1 MAGLQVF
8 RVSDGDVRRVE
19 GATVEL
25 ERHLQTLVEANMEE
39 MLGGVR
45 FLASEYSTGPVH
57 RGRIDSLGL
66 DEDGSPVLV
75 EYKRTSSESVLAQG
89 LFYLSWLIENRGEF
103 EALVEQR
110 LGTGAAGQVDWSN
123 PRVVCIAADFTRYD
137 LVAAG
142 MSHHRI
148 DMVVYRRYE
157 DDLVTLELAAS
168 VASGCGSS
176 LGGRSERT
184 RPASPV
190 RRTVSD
196 VLAQASDQVRELYGE
211 LDARLLDLGEGH
223 SVELQHYVAYRRRQ
237 NFACVRVLAQ
247 AQALV
252 VFLRVD
258 PTTVRLL
265 PGFTRDVR
273 QIGHLGTGE
282 LEVRIASVEDLDRS
296 MPLLRKSYAAA
307 A

>member
-1 MAGLQVF
+1 M
-8 RVSDGDVRRVE
+8 
-19 GATVEL
+19 EL
-25 ERHLQTLVEANMEE
+25 ECHLQALVEANMEA

-45 FLASEYSTGPVH
+45 FLATEYWTGPVH

-66 DEDGSPVLV
+66 DEDGSPVLI

-89 LFYLSWLIENRGEF
+89 LFYLSWLVEHHSEF
-103 EALVEQR
+103 EALVEQQ
-110 LGTGAAGQVDWSN
+110 LGAGAAEQVDWSN

-137 LVAAG
+137 LAAAG

-148 DMVVYRRYE
+148 DMMVYRRYG

-168 VASGCGSS
+168 VAGGCGSPP
-176 LGGRSERT
+176 GRRAELA
-184 RPASPV
+184 RPASAS
-190 RRTVSD
+190 RRTVAD
-196 VLAQASDQVRELYGE
+196 VLAQAGGEVRRLYDE

-223 SVELQHYVAYRRRQ
+223 AVPLQHYVAYRRRR

-258 PTTVRLL
+258 PTTVQLV
-265 PGFTRDVR
+265 PGWTRDVR
-273 QIGHLGTGE
+273 RIGHLGTGE
-282 LEVRIASVEDLDRS
+282 LEVRIGSVEDLDRS
-296 MPLLRKSYAAA
+296 MTLLRTSYAAA

>member
-1 MAGLQVF
+1 M
-8 RVSDGDVRRVE
+8 
-19 GATVEL
+19 EL
-25 ERHLQTLVEANMEE
+25 ERHLQALVEANMEE

-66 DEDGSPVLV
+66 DEDGSPVVV

-89 LFYLSWLIENRGEF
+89 LFYLSWLVENRAEF

-110 LGTGAAGQVDWSN
+110 LGAEVAEQVDWSN

-137 LVAAG
+137 LAAAG

-148 DMVVYRRYE
+148 DMVVYRRYG

-168 VASGCGSS
+168 VAGGCGAVPGAGSG
-176 LGGRSERT
+176 LA
-184 RPASPV
+184 RPVSV
-190 RRTVSD
+190 SRRTVTD
-196 VLAQASDQVRELYGE
+196 VLAQASAEVRSLYEE

-223 SVELQHYVAYRRRQ
+223 TVPLQHYVAYRRRR

-258 PTTVRLL
+258 PTTVQLV
-265 PGFTRDVR
+265 PGWTRDVR
-273 QIGHLGTGE
+273 RIGHLGTGE
-282 LEVRIASVEDLDRS
+282 LEVRIGSVEDLDRS
-296 MPLLRKSYAAA
+296 MPLLRTSYGAAA
-307 A
+307 

>member
-1 MAGLQVF
+1 MEFERDLQ
-8 RVSDGDVRRVE
+8 R
-19 GATVEL
+19 
-25 ERHLQTLVEANMEE
+25 LVEANMEE

-45 FLASEYSTGPVH
+45 FLATEYSTGPVH

-66 DEDGSPVLV
+66 DEDGSPVLI

-89 LFYLSWLIENRGEF
+89 LFYLSWLVENRSEF
-103 EALVEQR
+103 EALVERR
-110 LGTGAAGQVDWSN
+110 LGAEAAERVDWSR
-123 PRVVCIAADFTRYD
+123 PRVVCIAAEYTRYD

-148 DMVVYRRYE
+148 DMVVYRRYG
-157 DDLVTLELAAS
+157 DDLVTLELAVSIAG
-168 VASGCGSS
+168 GCGS
-176 LGGRSERT
+176 LAVGRSERT
-184 RPASPV
+184 RMASPV

-196 VLAQASDQVRELYGE
+196 VLSQVGGEVRELYDE

-223 SVELQHYVAYRRRQ
+223 SVELQHYVAYRRRR

-247 AQALV
+247 AQVLV

-258 PTTVRLL
+258 PTTVQLV
-265 PGFTRDVR
+265 PGWTRDVR
-273 QIGHLGTGE
+273 RIGHLGTGE
-282 LEVRIASVEDLDRS
+282 LEVRIGSMEDLDRS
-296 MPLLRKSYAAA
+296 MALLRTSYAAA

>member
-1 MAGLQVF
+1 M
-8 RVSDGDVRRVE
+8 
-19 GATVEL
+19 EL
-25 ERHLQTLVEANMEE
+25 ERHLQALVEANMEE

-66 DEDGSPVLV
+66 DEDGSPVLI
-75 EYKRTSSESVLAQG
+75 EYKRQRSESVLAQG
-89 LFYLSWLIENRGEF
+89 LFYLSWLVENRAEF

-110 LGTGAAGQVDWSN
+110 LGAEAAEQVDWSN
-123 PRVVCIAADFTRYD
+123 PRVVCIAADFSRYD

-148 DMVVYRRYE
+148 DMVVYRRYG

-168 VASGCGSS
+168 VAGGCGTLS
-176 LGGRSERT
+176 GRRSELA
-184 RPASPV
+184 RPVSAN
-190 RRTVSD
+190 RRTVTD
-196 VLAQASDQVRELYGE
+196 VLAQASGEIRGLYEE
-211 LDARLLDLGEGH
+211 LDSRLLDLGEGH
-223 SVELQHYVAYRRRQ
+223 AVSLQHYVAYRRRR

-258 PTTVRLL
+258 PTTVQLV
-265 PGFTRDVR
+265 PGWTRDVR
-273 QIGHLGTGE
+273 RIGHLGTGE
-282 LEVRIASVEDLDRS
+282 LEVRIGSVEDFDRS
-296 MPLLRKSYAAA
+296 MALLRTSYAAA

>member
-1 MAGLQVF
+1 MEFERDLQ
-8 RVSDGDVRRVE
+8 R
-19 GATVEL
+19 
-25 ERHLQTLVEANMEE
+25 LVEANMEE

-45 FLASEYSTGPVH
+45 FMASEYSTGPVH

-75 EYKRTSSESVLAQG
+75 EYKRTSSQSVLSQG
-89 LFYLSWLIENRGEF
+89 LFYLAWLIENRGEF

-110 LGTGAAGQVDWSN
+110 LGPEAAKQVDWSR
-123 PRVVCIAADFTRYD
+123 PRVICIAADYARYD

-142 MSHHRI
+142 MSHHRV
-148 DMVVYRRYE
+148 DLVVYRRYG
-157 DDLVTLELAAS
+157 DDLVTLDLAAS
-168 VASGCGSS
+168 VAGGCGSS
-176 LGGRSERT
+176 TVGQSERM
-184 RPASPV
+184 RSSSPV

-196 VLAQASDQVRELYGE
+196 ALTQVRSELRELYEE

-223 SVELQHYVAYRRRQ
+223 SVELQHYVAYRRRR
-237 NFACVRVLAQ
+237 NFACVRVLARE
-247 AQALV
+247 QALV

-258 PTTVRLL
+258 PATVQLV
-265 PGFTRDVR
+265 PGWTRDVR
-273 QIGHLGTGE
+273 KIGHLGTGE

-296 MPLLRKSYAAA
+296 MSLLRTSYAAA